1 MKAHLM
7 YKNRDFTADY
17 TPGPH
22 EKSLTQDLE
31 LAILFEAMSNGD
43 ALIAQTAKRA
53 LFNGLSDCDEI
64 RYRQAALADCLHNP
78 DVLRELYAV
87 VTSGIERKKKE
98 WMGITG
104 RYLSSILSGSVNMLA
119 MFMEH
124 LRELRR
130 IADTQEGN
138 FKSDAFRNL
147 FAVLQTQLD
156 DEYLSAVEA
165 RLKELRFRGG
175 MLMSARIGKNGQG
188 AAYVL
193 RREASGKRGFLKWRL
208 APGFA
213 VNPRDDSECSDLS
226 RRKDR
231 AINRTANA
239 LAQAADHVLAFF
251 VILQEELSFYAGCL
265 NLYEALTKAGGA
277 VAFPEPL
284 PAQAGAY
291 TVQGLY
297 DASLALL
304 TGGGVVGNDIDA
316 HGKSLLVV
324 TGANQGGKS
333 TFLRSAGQAQLFMQ
347 CGMFVPAHSYRASV
361 ASAVFTHFKK
371 EEDSQKSGKL
381 NEELQRMSDVVDEL
395 RPRALVLFN
404 ESFATTNEREGSE
417 IGRQIV
423 RALLERDVRV
433 FFVSHFYDFARSFY
447 EENLMTALFLR
458 AERLKDG
465 QRTFKLLPGE
475 PLRTSYGEDIY
486 KKIFG
491 KDA

>member
-1 MKAHLM
+1 MKAHLL
-7 YKNRDFTADY
+7 YPSRDFTEEFSFGA
-17 TPGPH
+17 H

-31 LAILFEAMSNGD
+31 LAILFEAMSGGD
-43 ALIAQTAKRA
+43 ELIAQTAKRA
-53 LFNGLSDCDEI
+53 LFSGLCDCGEI
-64 RYRQAALADCLHNP
+64 RYRQAALADCLNNP
-78 DVLRELYAV
+78 AAAREMYAV

-98 WMGITG
+98 WMGVTG

-130 IADTQEGN
+130 IADREEKN
-138 FKSDAFRNL
+138 FKSEAFTNL

-156 DEYLSAVEA
+156 DEYLNAVEA

-175 MLMSARIGKNGQG
+175 MLMSARIGKNNQG
-188 AAYVL
+188 TAYVL

-208 APGFA
+208 APGFTI
-213 VNPRDDSECSDLS
+213 NPRDDSECSDLS

-251 VILQEELSFYAGCL
+251 LMLQEELSFYVGGL
-265 NLYEALTKAGGA
+265 NLYDALNIAGCA
-277 VAFPEPL
+277 IAFPEPL

-291 TVQGLY
+291 TVRGLY

-304 TGGGVVGNDIDA
+304 TGGKTVGNDIGAD
-316 HGKSLLVV
+316 GKSLLVV

-333 TFLRSAGQAQLFMQ
+333 TFLRSAGQAQLMMQ
-347 CGMFVPAHSYRASV
+347 CGMFVPARSYRASV
-361 ASAVFTHFKK
+361 SSGVFTHFKK
-371 EEDSQKSGKL
+371 EEDSAKSGKL
-381 NEELQRMSDVVDEL
+381 NEELQRMSDVVDEI
-395 RPRALVLFN
+395 RPHSLVLFN

-447 EENLMTALFLR
+447 EEDLTTALFLR
-458 AERLKDG
+458 AERLEDG
-465 QRTFKLLPGE
+465 RRTFKLLPGE

-486 KKIFG
+486 RKIFG

>member
-1 MKAHLM
+1 MKAHLL
-7 YKNRDFTADY
+7 YPNRDFTADY
-17 TPGPH
+17 TPGAH

-31 LAILFEAMSNGD
+31 LAILFEAMANGD

-53 LFNGLSDCDEI
+53 LFCGLTDCGEI
-64 RYRQAALADCLHNP
+64 RYRQAALADCIRNP
-78 DVLRELYAV
+78 AAARKMYAV

-98 WMGITG
+98 WMGVTG

-124 LRELRR
+124 LRELRG
-130 IADTQEGN
+130 IADTEENN
-138 FKSDAFRNL
+138 FQSEAFRNL

-175 MLMSARIGKNGQG
+175 MLMSARIGKNNQG
-188 AAYVL
+188 TAYVL

-208 APGFA
+208 APGFS

-251 VILQEELSFYAGCL
+251 LMLQEELSFYVGCL
-265 NLYEALTKAGGA
+265 NLHEAITKAGGV

-284 PAQAGAY
+284 PAEAGAFA
-291 TVQGLY
+291 VRGLY
-297 DASLALL
+297 DASLTLL
-304 TGGGVVGNDIDA
+304 TSGEVVGNDVDA
-316 HGKSLLVV
+316 DGKELLVV

-333 TFLRSAGQAQLFMQ
+333 TFLRSAGQAQLMMQ
-347 CGMFVPAHSYRASV
+347 CGMFVPARSYRASV
-361 ASAVFTHFKK
+361 SSGVYTHFKK
-371 EEDSQKSGKL
+371 EEESQKSGKL
-381 NEELQRMSDVVDEL
+381 NEELQRMSDMVDEI
-395 RPRALVLFN
+395 RPHSLILFN

-423 RALLERDVRV
+423 RALLERDIRV

-447 EENLMTALFLR
+447 EENLTTALFLR
-458 AERLKDG
+458 AQRLEDG

-486 KKIFG
+486 KKIF
-491 KDA
+491 KKVP